1 MEMRFYD
8 YLACFGAICQ
18 VFSNRVGATRGW
30 LGKLRRL
37 MDLITDVV
45 PIGNKNEVQSG

>member
-8 YLACFGAICQ
+8 YLARFSAICQ
-18 VFSNRVGATRGW
+18 VFSNIVGATREW

-37 MDLITDVV
+37 MGLITDVV
-45 PIGNKNEVQSG
+45 PTGNKNEVQSG